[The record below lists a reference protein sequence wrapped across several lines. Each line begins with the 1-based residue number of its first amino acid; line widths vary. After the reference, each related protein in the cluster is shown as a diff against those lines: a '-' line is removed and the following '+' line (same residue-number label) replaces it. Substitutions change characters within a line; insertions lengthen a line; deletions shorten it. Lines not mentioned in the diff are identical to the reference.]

1 MSLAGGGRTPEP
13 LGAPAFVILVPHH
26 VCPRRGTVRASP
38 AFRPMPACPRCR
50 RAGLRV
56 AGLPQ
61 GSSGGGGPPVYD
73 GGFALSSG
81 PRRTDGPRL
90 RGAAAESP
98 GGRGATVHS
107 RPCRRLE

>member
-61 GSSGGGGPPVYD
+61 GSSGGGGPPL
-73 GGFALSSG
+73 A
-81 PRRTDGPRL
+81 
-90 RGAAAESP
+90 P
-98 GGRGATVHS
+98 GGRPPERGVAARTAGERCEVRTPQGW
-107 RPCRRLE
+107 RPFYV